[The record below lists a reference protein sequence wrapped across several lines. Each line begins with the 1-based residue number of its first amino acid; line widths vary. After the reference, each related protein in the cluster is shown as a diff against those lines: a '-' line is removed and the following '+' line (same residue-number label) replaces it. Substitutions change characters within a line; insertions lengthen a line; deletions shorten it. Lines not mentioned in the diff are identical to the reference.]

1 MKRIF
6 YGFLSLILM
15 VGVGLGSLQF
25 ISKPAHASDSKEKSD
40 GEHGAMPEVSFYEMK
55 PLVLPIVDANGVSQI
70 ISLVVSLEATT
81 PEARA
86 EIEKYSPRLLDA
98 FIQDMYG
105 ALSRQAAM
113 EGGLVQVGYIKS
125 RLNRVSGEV
134 LGKDKVKDVLLQVLQ
149 QRPV

>member
-1 MKRIF
+1 MKRILC
-6 YGFLSLILM
+6 GFLALILM

-25 ISKPAHASDSKEKSD
+25 ISKPAHASDSKEKSE
-40 GEHGAMPEVSFYEMK
+40 GEHGAAEVSFYEMK